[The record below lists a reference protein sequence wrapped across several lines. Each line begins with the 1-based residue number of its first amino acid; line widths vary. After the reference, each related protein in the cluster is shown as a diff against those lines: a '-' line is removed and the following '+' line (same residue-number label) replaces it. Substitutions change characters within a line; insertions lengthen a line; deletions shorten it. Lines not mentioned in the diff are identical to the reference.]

1 MEDMENRRTYTAI
14 VHEEGGGYW
23 AEVAGLPGCF
33 TEADTLDELKVNLR
47 EAIGLYLES
56 PDELYDESATTM
68 QVAL

>member
-1 MEDMENRRTYTAI
+1 MENRRTYTAI

>member
-1 MEDMENRRTYTAI
+1 MENRRTYTAI

-56 PDELYDESATTM
+56 PDELYDESASTM